1 MAFKNKLSIGL
12 LACCLAVMPF
22 YDSISFADKAS
33 ELRDRLTE
41 IEQRKRDMEVRR
53 ADAERERR
61 AIGAELAEIGQQLNS
76 LESEASVLRA
86 KSNNLQN
93 KINKNQAEL
102 AKRQAQIA
110 ERNKIYKK
118 RLRDIYINGQINYLD
133 VLLGAKDF
141 SDFSSRMF
149 LLQKII
155 KSDLTLIDEIKAAA
169 AEIVARQKELDSQM
183 AELNAAK
190 KSLDAK
196 IARANAIRERRKN
209 MFNKAKATENDS
221 KRKIDALEADAA
233 TVTNMLRELESSGSG
248 NRGQG
253 ATGAYMWPC
262 RGEITSYFGWRTH
275 PIFGTTKYHSGM
287 DIAVDYGTPIHATN
301 NGTVVYSGWLGGY
314 GNCVMIDH
322 GGGLVSLYGHNQSL
336 NCSEGQYVNKGAVI
350 AYAGSTGY
358 STGPHCHFEMRLHG
372 EVTEPLN
379 YLP

>member
-1 MAFKNKLSIGL
+1 MLKRKLGISL
-12 LACCLAVMPF
+12 LACSLAVLPI
-22 YDSISFADKAS
+22 YASYSFASSAE
-33 ELRDRLTE
+33 ELRSKLTE
-41 IEQRKRDMEVRR
+41 IEQQKRDMEVRR

-76 LESEASVLRA
+76 LEGEARALRT
-86 KSNNLQN
+86 KTNNLQS
-93 KINKNQAEL
+93 KINANQAAL
-102 AKRQAQIA
+102 AKKQAEIA

-149 LLQKII
+149 LLQKIV
-155 KSDLTLIDEIKAAA
+155 KTDLALIEEIKAAA
-169 AEIVARQKELDSQM
+169 AEITARQQELDGQM
-183 AELNAAK
+183 AELNVAK
-190 KSLDAK
+190 KALDAR
-196 IARANAIRERRKN
+196 IAKVNAIRERRRN
-209 MFNKAKATENDS
+209 MFNRAQATEEES
-221 KRKIDALEADAA
+221 ERKIDELESESA
-233 TVTNMLRELESSGSG
+233 TVTNMLRELESTGTIRSD
-248 NRGQG
+248 QG
-253 ATGAYMWPC
+253 ASGAYMWPC

-314 GNCVMIDH
+314 GYCVMIDH
-322 GGGLVSLYGHNQSL
+322 GGGLVSLYGHNNSL
-336 NCSEGQYVNKGAVI
+336 NCSEGQYVYKGAVI

>member
-183 AELNAAK
+183 AELNAAFAPIK
-190 KSLDAK
+190 K
-196 IARANAIRERRKN
+196 
-209 MFNKAKATENDS
+209 
-221 KRKIDALEADAA
+221 
-233 TVTNMLRELESSGSG
+233 
-248 NRGQG
+248 
-253 ATGAYMWPC
+253 Y
-262 RGEITSYFGWRTH
+262 
-275 PIFGTTKYHSGM
+275 
-287 DIAVDYGTPIHATN
+287 
-301 NGTVVYSGWLGGY
+301 
-314 GNCVMIDH
+314 
-322 GGGLVSLYGHNQSL
+322 
-336 NCSEGQYVNKGAVI
+336 
-350 AYAGSTGY
+350 
-358 STGPHCHFEMRLHG
+358 
-372 EVTEPLN
+372 
-379 YLP
+379 